1 MRILAITVVA
11 ACSVVS
17 AASAQTFTD
26 VTIPY
31 VQYQNRPDL
40 PKIKF
45 EQGRPEEG
53 GKVADTGTLK
63 AQVAFQPDVR
73 PMVVLAHGCDGLG
86 NTPTQDWIRDWSR
99 FFWAKGYSIM
109 VVDSFTTRGVA
120 TVCGAPAEHWS
131 WRRRDDAFSA
141 LDWLATQAHT
151 DMSNVVLMGRSNGGN
166 VAIRV
171 MDRNIY
177 GARLHHFK
185 QSIAMYPWCKKDVD
199 TVFTGPVSIFI
210 GKDDDA
216 NKAEYCEAMRQPNVT
231 VTVYP
236 NTYHGFDDGS
246 KFRYD
251 HGWRMGSNPSSTR
264 KVREAIAARL

>member
-1 MRILAITVVA
+1 MRFLSIAAVA

-17 AASAQTFTD
+17 VADAQTFTD

-63 AQVAFQPDVR
+63 AQVAFQPSVR
-73 PMVVLAHGCDGLG
+73 PLVMLAHGCDGLG

-99 FFWAKGYSIM
+99 YFWAKGYSIM
-109 VVDSFTTRGVA
+109 VVDSFATRSVSS
-120 TVCGAPAEHWS
+120 VCGAPNEHWS
-131 WRRRDDAFSA
+131 YRRRDDAFSA
-141 LDWLATQAHT
+141 LDWLATQGRT
-151 DMSNVVLMGRSNGGN
+151 DMGNVVLMGRSNGGN
-166 VAIRV
+166 VALRV

-177 GARLHHFK
+177 GARSHHFK
-185 QSIAMYPWCKKDVD
+185 QSIAMYPWCAKDAS
-199 TVFTGPVSIFI
+199 TTFTGPVSIFI
-210 GKDDDA
+210 GADDDA
-216 NKAEYCEAMRQPNVT
+216 NKAEFCEAMHQPNVT

-251 HGWRMGSNPSSTR
+251 HGWRLGSNPSSTS
-264 KVREAIAARL
+264 KVRDAIAARL

>member
-1 MRILAITVVA
+1 MPA
-11 ACSVVS
+11 AH
-17 AASAQTFTD
+17 AQTFTD

-63 AQVAFQPDVR
+63 AQTALQPGVR
-73 PMVVLAHGCDGLG
+73 RLVMLAHGCDGLG
-86 NTPTQDWIRDWSR
+86 NSPTQDWIRDWSR
-99 FFWAKGYSIM
+99 FFWVKGYSIM
-109 VVDSFTTRGVA
+109 VVDSFTTRGVVS
-120 TVCGAPAEHWS
+120 VCGAPAEHWS

-141 LDWLATQAHT
+141 LDWLAAQGKT

-166 VAIRV
+166 VALRV
-171 MDRNIY
+171 ADRNIQS
-177 GARLHHFK
+177 ARKNHFK
-185 QSIAMYPWCKKDVD
+185 QAIAMYPWCARDAS
-199 TVFTGPVSIFI
+199 TAFSIPVAIYI
-210 GKDDDA
+210 GEDDDA
-216 NKAEYCEAMRQPNVT
+216 NKAEYCKAMTQPNVK